1 MTILFNPNKLYK
13 DIDFSF
19 EAHPETGDVLKKID
33 NNAVKQS
40 IRSLIET
47 GFGERLFDPEIG
59 SPIRKLLFE
68 PMDPI
73 TTETIRRAI
82 ENTIQNYEPRVR
94 LDIVDV
100 TPKYDENA
108 YEISIYFTALGI
120 NQPTSITITL
130 QRLR

>member
-47 GFGERLFDPEIG
+47 GFGERLFEPEIG

>member
-19 EAHPETGDVLKKID
+19 DAHPETGDVLKKID

-47 GFGERLFDPEIG
+47 GFGERLFEPEIG